1 MIALVEQFLDY
12 ISLECG
18 LSKNTREAYSTDLK
32 RFVAFLEK
40 SGIRSCNEI
49 TRKQILN
56 FLAVEKEGGISVN
69 TIARRLV
76 AIKVFMRYLQ
86 DEGLLA
92 TNVADVMKLPKLW
105 RILPDVLSLN
115 EVQRLLDA
123 PVGKDKFS
131 LRDKALLELMYAS
144 GLRVSELAELKLGD
158 LHLDSDYLRCTGKG
172 NKVRV
177 VPFGAKAK
185 ETLEQYLKE
194 ARPILAR
201 AARAN
206 GDSGHVFLSYRGKAL
221 GRKGVWKLIKKYARK
236 AGIIKEIHPHT
247 LRHSFA
253 THLLANGA
261 SLRVIQEMLGHSNIA
276 TTQLY
281 THVDKGRLQSVHAR
295 YHPRA

>member
-18 LSKNTREAYSTDLK
+18 LSKNTRDSYKNDLK
-32 RFVAFLEK
+32 RFVSFLEK
-40 SGIRSCNEI
+40 SHIRSCNEI
-49 TRKQILN
+49 TRKHILD
-56 FLAVEKEGGISVN
+56 FLASEKDRGISVN
-69 TIARRLV
+69 TVARRLV

-92 TNVADVMKLPKLW
+92 NNPAEVMELPKLW

-123 PVGKDKFS
+123 PAGKDKFS

-144 GLRVSELAELKLGD
+144 GLRVSELAELKLGN

-177 VPFGAKAK
+177 VPFGSRAK
-185 ETLEQYLKE
+185 EALEQYLKE
-194 ARPILAR
+194 ARPLLAR
-201 AARAN
+201 SARRS
-206 GDSGHVFLSYRGKAL
+206 GDSGYVFLSYRGKGL
-221 GRKGVWKLIKKYARK
+221 GRKGIWKIIKKYAKR
-236 AGIIKEIHPHT
+236 AGITKEIHPHT

-261 SLRVIQEMLGHSNIA
+261 SIRVIQEMLGHSDIV

-281 THVDKGRLQSVHAR
+281 THVDKSRLQAIHAR